1 MAFTRPDREPAY
13 SGLRPMPV
21 MSAGDIASTA
31 VQGLLATALL
41 LFLLP
46 LLLVVGL
53 LIFVEDGGPVIFI
66 QHRVGRGGRAFPCVK
81 LRTMRMGAESEL
93 EAILARDPAARM
105 EWAATQKL
113 QVDPRVTR
121 IGLVLRRLSLD
132 EVPQLINVLLGHMNI
147 VGPRPIVPAEIPRY
161 GRRFS
166 AYCSTR
172 PGLTG
177 LWQVSGRSD
186 VSYRSRVA
194 LDVLYAKSRSP
205 IFDLKILLVT
215 VKIVLGRRGSY

>member
-1 MAFTRPDREPAY
+1 
-13 SGLRPMPV
+13 
-21 MSAGDIASTA
+21 
-31 VQGLLATALL
+31 
-41 LFLLP
+41 
-46 LLLVVGL
+46 
-53 LIFVEDGGPVIFI
+53 
-66 QHRVGRGGRAFPCVK
+66 
-81 LRTMRMGAESEL
+81 
-93 EAILARDPAARM
+93 
-105 EWAATQKL
+105 
-113 QVDPRVTR
+113 
-121 IGLVLRRLSLD
+121 
-132 EVPQLINVLLGHMNI
+132 MNI